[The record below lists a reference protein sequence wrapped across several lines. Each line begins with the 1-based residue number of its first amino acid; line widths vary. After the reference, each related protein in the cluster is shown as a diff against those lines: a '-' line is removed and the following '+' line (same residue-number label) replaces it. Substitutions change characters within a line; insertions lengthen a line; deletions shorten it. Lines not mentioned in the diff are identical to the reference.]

1 MMDTDQMTFEDLSA
15 VYRTENKSQMLS
27 DVRKDLYP
35 SLLMLQDSIKK
46 EYESEFSKNPD
57 SIICEGL
64 SERKK
69 KAAFFVQQVIDLR
82 MAKIARMAVRVSM
95 GAESVIDK
103 LTAEEREYY
112 ESVIAGSRK
121 LRTTAIKDPKRYII
135 PDIAPESAE
144 KKGTVRSDIS
154 KDDRKDVPKDT
165 EKDVPG
171 KVCGDTVPADP
182 VCNADEAV
190 SGERAGAED
199 MIIIRIL
206 EDLPKI
212 PGPDCDYDLRKED
225 VVRMPATFANAL
237 IKHEKAVRLDVTP

>member
-1 MMDTDQMTFEDLSA
+1 MDTDQMTFEDLSA
-15 VYRTENKSQMLS
+15 VYRTENKSQILS
-27 DVRKDLYP
+27 DVRRDLYP
-35 SLLMLQDSIKK
+35 SLIRLQDSIKK
-46 EYESEFSKNPD
+46 EYESEFSRNPD

-95 GAESVIDK
+95 GAESIIDK
-103 LTAEEREYY
+103 LTAEEKEYY
-112 ESVIAGSRK
+112 ESVIAGSKK
-121 LRTTAIKDPKRYII
+121 LRATAIKDPKRYII
-135 PDIAPESAE
+135 PDIAPDGAE

-154 KDDRKDVPKDT
+154 KDGRKDVPKDAR
-165 EKDVPG
+165 KDVPG
-171 KVCGDTVPADP
+171 KVCEDAVPAE
-182 VCNADEAV
+182 VCNV
-190 SGERAGAED
+190 SEDITNNERAGTED
-199 MIIIRIL
+199 MIIVRIL

-225 VVRMPATFANAL
+225 IVRMPATFANAL